1 MSLERKV
8 LEQLKQQLKN
18 TEFIFNTEVEVVG
31 DKSLKLSNGKVINT
45 HFTIITS
52 GASYLIDNL
61 KNQEI
66 KWKSCYNLYFETEKR
81 GISKPLIGLIADK
94 DALINN
100 LFFHNSL
107 DTSQTGNKE
116 LLSVTVVKNHD
127 IDKKALISQVET
139 ELKEYCNILVYR
151 HIKTYHIKQA
161 LPNIDNLQNEIS
173 PTETQIKPTVF
184 LAGDYLLNGSLNAA
198 MTSGERAA
206 QGLIM
211 SLEDGLVVE
220 DLSSEW
226 I

>member
-1 MSLERKV
+1 M
-8 LEQLKQQLKN
+8 
-18 TEFIFNTEVEVVG
+18 
-31 DKSLKLSNGKVINT
+31 
-45 HFTIITS
+45 
-52 GASYLIDNL
+52 
-61 KNQEI
+61 
-66 KWKSCYNLYFETEKR
+66 
-81 GISKPLIGLIADK
+81 
-94 DALINN
+94 
-100 LFFHNSL
+100 
-107 DTSQTGNKE
+107 
-116 LLSVTVVKNHD
+116 
-127 IDKKALISQVET
+127 ISQVET